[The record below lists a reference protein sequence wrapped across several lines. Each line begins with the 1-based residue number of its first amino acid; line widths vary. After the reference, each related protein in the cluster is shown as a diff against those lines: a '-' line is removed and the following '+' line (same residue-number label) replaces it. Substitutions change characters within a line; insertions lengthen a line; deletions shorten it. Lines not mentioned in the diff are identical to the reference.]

1 MILSLTLF
9 KLSHGWYETP
19 LSIVMNVMTV
29 LFMQRN
35 PPGLSVPMARRYV
48 SRRLGVV
55 ILGADVPVI
64 RSEFLQKI

>member
-1 MILSLTLF
+1 
-9 KLSHGWYETP
+9 
-19 LSIVMNVMTV
+19 MNVMTV